1 MKKRYLNA
9 MLCAAIAIS
18 ASAVNAVVVPV
29 AATTAATTA
38 AISASN
44 NARQQAEKRK
54 HAEQQAQVVN
64 QIAQQGG
71 LTVEAGSGHVIIRCK
86 WVKGGLCQKRELIND
101 GWFPSYKDISVSPE
115 EFAKANG
122 YNKVHRITLLP
133 LYDNTWLAL
142 DVSKE

>member
-1 MKKRYLNA
+1 MKKHYLTA
-9 MLCAAIAIS
+9 ILCAAVAIS
-18 ASAVNAVVVPV
+18 ANAVVAPI

-38 AISASN
+38 AISANN

-71 LTVEAGSGHVIIRCK
+71 LTVEAGSGHVIIRCE
-86 WVKGGLCQKRELIND
+86 WGKGGLCQKRMLND
-101 GWFPSYKDISVSPE
+101 GWFPRYKDVSVTPE

-133 LYDNTWLAL
+133 LYDKTWLAL

>member
-1 MKKRYLNA
+1 MKKHYLTA
-9 MLCAAIAIS
+9 ILCAAVAIS
-18 ASAVNAVVVPV
+18 ANAVVVPI

-54 HAEQQAQVVN
+54 HAEQQTQVVN

-71 LTVEAGSGHVIIRCK
+71 LTVEAGSGHVIIRCE
-86 WVKGGLCQKRELIND
+86 WVKGGLCQKRIINDD
-101 GWFPSYKDISVSPE
+101 GWFRRYKNVSVSPE
-115 EFAKANG
+115 EFAKAHG

>member
-1 MKKRYLNA
+1 MKKHYLTA
-9 MLCAAIAIS
+9 ILCAAVVIS
-18 ASAVNAVVVPV
+18 ANAAVVPI

-38 AISASN
+38 GIAAANN
-44 NARQQAEKRK
+44 NAQKQAETRK
-54 HAEQQAQVVN
+54 HAEQQAQVVT

-71 LTVEAGSGHVIIRCK
+71 LTVEAGSGHVIIRCE
-86 WVKGGLCQKRELIND
+86 WVKGGLCQKRILSDE
-101 GWFPSYKDISVSPE
+101 GWFGRYKYVSVTPE
-115 EFAKANG
+115 EFAKKEG